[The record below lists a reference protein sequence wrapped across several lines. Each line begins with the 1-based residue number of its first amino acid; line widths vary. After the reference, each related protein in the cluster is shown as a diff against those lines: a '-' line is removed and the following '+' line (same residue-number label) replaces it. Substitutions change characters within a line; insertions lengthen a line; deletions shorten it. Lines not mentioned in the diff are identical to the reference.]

1 MAAFKFVGLCG
12 TLPACLAAGNESAST
27 RRSFLCHPPK
37 PFRADESLQGRQ
49 EYRGSRSNTSEV
61 GESPPAD
68 DDRRQQ
74 EQDAP
79 EAFAL
84 AKGRSSIQLI
94 RETEVDVRDSCH
106 GMEGWSQSVDSRP
119 IVSTEWFEIIP
130 TDWAGWIAMIQSGML
145 SEGEGKRSRD
155 PSPQNLG
162 VGRWLAAVWRV
173 AGIPDNLTTS
183 NDPQLGSK

>member
-1 MAAFKFVGLCG
+1 MSRSKSDRHIEDRV
-12 TLPACLAAGNESAST
+12 PT
-27 RRSFLCHPPK
+27 RR
-37 PFRADESLQGRQ
+37 RW
-49 EYRGSRSNTSEV
+49 GSR
-61 GESPPAD
+61 PPAD

-84 AKGRSSIQLI
+84 AKGRSNIQPI

-119 IVSTEWFEIIP
+119 IVSTEWFEIIL

-162 VGRWLAAVWRV
+162 VGGWLAAVWRV
-173 AGIPDNLTTS
+173 SPSAFHRVQVTRNIGFF
-183 NDPQLGSK
+183 